1 VSAFYADS
9 SALAKCYVREPGSA
23 WMLALTGQAAGH
35 RIYTALVTGAEIVM
49 AVGRRARVGL
59 SGPQVRA

>member
-1 VSAFYADS
+1 
-9 SALAKCYVREPGSA
+9 
-23 WMLALTGQAAGH
+23 MLALTGQAAGH